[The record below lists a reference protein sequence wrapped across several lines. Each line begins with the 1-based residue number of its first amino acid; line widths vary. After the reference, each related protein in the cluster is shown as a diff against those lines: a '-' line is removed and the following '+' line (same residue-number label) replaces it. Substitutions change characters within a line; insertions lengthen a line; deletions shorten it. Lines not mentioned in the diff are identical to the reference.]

1 MALKSYSLHGEE
13 EATMARRILKRVTML
28 MLLLTMA
35 LVTAVATA
43 NGQSQHRVNAS
54 VPFEFIVGD
63 KTLAAADYRIDTVGE
78 ALAIRSAGAKN
89 NVIRLAN
96 AMTPKESKPARLVFH
111 RYGNTYFLSE
121 VWEGGDRIGR
131 RLVESRQERAMRSE
145 LSRMAT
151 NKTTSYEEV
160 AILATV
166 R

>member
-1 MALKSYSLHGEE
+1 
-13 EATMARRILKRVTML
+13 MARRILRCVTML

-54 VPFEFIVGD
+54 VPFDFIVGD
-63 KTLAAADYRIDTVGE
+63 KTLAAADYRIDTFGE
-78 ALAIRSAGAKN
+78 ALAISNARAKSS
-89 NVIRLAN
+89 VIRLAN
-96 AMTPKESKPARLVFH
+96 AMTPKDRKSARLVFH

-151 NKTTSYEEV
+151 NTTSSYEEV
-160 AILATV
+160 VIIASL

>member
-1 MALKSYSLHGEE
+1 MG
-13 EATMARRILKRVTML
+13 TQILKRATML
-28 MLLLTMA
+28 MLLLTIA

-43 NGQSQHRVNAS
+43 SGQSQHRVNAS

-78 ALAIRSAGAKN
+78 ALAIRSADATN
-89 NVIRLAN
+89 SVIRLSNTIAS
-96 AMTPKESKPARLVFH
+96 KEREPARLVFH

-131 RLVESRQERAMRSE
+131 QLFESRQERGMRLE
-145 LSRMAT
+145 LPRMAT
-151 NKTTSYEEV
+151 NRTSYEEV
-160 AILATV
+160 VILASA

>member
-1 MALKSYSLHGEE
+1 MG
-13 EATMARRILKRVTML
+13 RRILKRVTMS

-63 KTLAAADYRIDTVGE
+63 KTLAAADYRIDTIGD
-78 ALAIRSAGAKN
+78 ALAICSVGAKDK
-89 NVIRLAN
+89 VIRLAN
-96 AMTPKESKPARLVFH
+96 ATTPKERKPARLVFH

-131 RLVESRQERAMRSE
+131 RLVESRQERVMRSE

-151 NKTTSYEEV
+151 NKTSYEEV

>member
-1 MALKSYSLHGEE
+1 M
-13 EATMARRILKRVTML
+13 MARQILKRLTML
-28 MLLLTMA
+28 MLLLTIA

-43 NGQSQHRVNAS
+43 SGQSQHRVNAS

-78 ALAIRSAGAKN
+78 ALAIRNADAKN
-89 NVIRLAN
+89 SVIRLAN
-96 AMTPKESKPARLVFH
+96 TIAPKERKSARLVFH

-131 RLVESRQERAMRSE
+131 RLVESRQERAMRLE
-145 LSRMAT
+145 RSRVAT
-151 NKTTSYEEV
+151 NKTIYDEV
-160 AILATV
+160 VVLASL

>member
-1 MALKSYSLHGEE
+1 
-13 EATMARRILKRVTML
+13 MARQILKRVTML
-28 MLLLTMA
+28 MLLSTMA
-35 LVTAVATA
+35 LVTSLTTA
-43 NGQSQHRVNAS
+43 HGQSQHSVKAS
-54 VPFEFIVGD
+54 IPFEFIVGD

-96 AMTPKESKPARLVFH
+96 TMTAKETKSARLVFH

-121 VWEGGDRIGR
+121 VWEGGDRMGR
-131 RLVESRQERAMRSE
+131 RLVESRQERAMRLE
-145 LSRMAT
+145 LPRMAT

-160 AILATV
+160 VILASV

>member
-1 MALKSYSLHGEE
+1 MALNSYSLPGEE
-13 EATMARRILKRVTML
+13 EVTMARRILKRVTML

-54 VPFEFIVGD
+54 VPFDFIVGD

-78 ALAIRSAGAKN
+78 ALAICSASARYS
-89 NVIRLAN
+89 VIRLAN
-96 AMTPKESKPARLVFH
+96 AMTPNDRKSARLVFH

-151 NKTTSYEEV
+151 NKT
-160 AILATV
+160 
-166 R
+166 